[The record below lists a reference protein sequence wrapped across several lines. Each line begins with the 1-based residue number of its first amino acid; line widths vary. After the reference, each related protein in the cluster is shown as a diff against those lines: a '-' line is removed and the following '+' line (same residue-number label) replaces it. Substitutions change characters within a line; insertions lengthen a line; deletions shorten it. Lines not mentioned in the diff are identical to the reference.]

1 MENLNDKS
9 LGHRLYRQRLYIY
22 DEQGNY
28 DVSMLDYLT
37 RRKITVIIDED
48 EEDEE
53 DDEEDEEDDEEFGE
67 KLRARNWMIK
77 IHDEDADEDGQTVVF
92 KRLKNEDGQ
101 TAVFIE
107 NEDEEDEDEG
117 WYDVDE

>member
-1 MENLNDKS
+1 
-9 LGHRLYRQRLYIY
+9 
-22 DEQGNY
+22 
-28 DVSMLDYLT
+28 MLDYLT
-37 RRKITVIIDED
+37 RRKITVIIDE
-48 EEDEE
+48 
-53 DDEEDEEDDEEFGE
+53 DEEDEEDDEEFGE